1 MRILVENLLYDV
13 SKIRTISG
21 LKEKINNLKEV
32 FEDYKYEKL
41 LDIFKELKNI

>member
-21 LKEKINNLKEV
+21 LKEKIASLLNV